1 MSQTRVLALSL
12 LTALILAA
20 CAPTTVDTSVS
31 VEPPVTVLITAPSG
45 ELSELLPR
53 MVATAANLS
62 DLIGSRGK
70 KTESMQE
77 ITALWSVARP
87 QISDS
92 EFTDTVDAQVALCQI
107 AVDRNRPA
115 DADKCYRN
123 LSALVT
129 SFLE

>member
-1 MSQTRVLALSL
+1 MSQSKVLALSL
-12 LTALILAA
+12 LAAFVLAA
-20 CAPTTVDTSVS
+20 CAPTTVDTSVT

-53 MVATAANLS
+53 MVTVAAKLS